1 MINHIDYNGFLSGA
15 NTFVTSKGIKTGK
28 EFPTILAFIC
38 FFPKLDSACLK
49 VTGISNISFTLLIPI
64 GFFYTVKT

>member
-1 MINHIDYNGFLSGA
+1 
-15 NTFVTSKGIKTGK
+15 
-28 EFPTILAFIC
+28 
-38 FFPKLDSACLK
+38 LK